1 MIRDVKINVQEVKI
15 IPDLHVLSLVGV
27 DVVLGIIWLKSVDM
41 VDYGAMTMKF
51 ILGGRKSLR
60 QL

>member
-51 ILGGRKSLR
+51 ILGGRKSFR